1 MGTLRKSVKMG
12 IVKEKS
18 TEEKGNDW
26 IQEFV
31 TDIYVGKIAIIDF
44 AVSLKVLVGK
54 YGCSDEQYRT
64 LASELFYS
72 LKS

>member
-1 MGTLRKSVKMG
+1 MG